1 MGRKAKKKSTKKL
14 SKESWSIVKASRKG
28 ALDDI
33 CIKMHTAMCSN
44 NNRLPYGYVTKL
56 LDDLKD
62 APSFQWLTRNIINK
76 AFLSFKAKLE
86 EQKKNQD
93 QKEKIVGMD
102 LDVETLRSNSADLSE
117 LSGDVPSKLTSESD
131 ASKRSKGGRPIG
143 TTIKAKEDRV
153 RKSFQMKNEIAERFS
168 AVKQKSKKN
177 RKVKSGTL
185 KGIIE
190 DVKNKYKL
198 HDIKISPSAIRQ
210 RLYRKKPI
218 CHHVAGRIS
227 PLESI
232 EPTVISIVIQMA
244 RIRQSLSPSEGLRLI
259 NSLIK
264 DTKIEDDLVYW
275 KKKFSN
281 NTSPTVGLG
290 CWSRFMKRHK
300 DKIVSKRGQ
309 RYELNRQKWTTY
321 SNFVHMYNHC
331 INKMVNAG
339 VAVELD
345 TPVWM
350 DRAGNECDEANSYGC
365 MVTHKLI
372 RPEMCICGDEVG
384 GNLSMK
390 GDGNEAGKLLLGER
404 GCVAQEKASARNRK
418 FTLIGFTALT
428 GDPVMCVIIFEGK
441 TPNGSIEAGIDISVK
456 PNGCPTDPNFVEINS
471 GPGKYFPGA
480 PMCEYKGKKV
490 PAVIRWHESAS
501 ITSEILTEVFQT
513 MDHHQLFERTAD
525 VKPFVLID
533 GHKSRLEIPFLRYIN
548 TPKDNWIVC
557 IGVPYGTALWQVGDS
572 KEQNGSF
579 NINMTKAKTKML
591 ETRDKLGL
599 NELEDTDLIPIIN
612 YAWNHS
618 FARKDKNR
626 NAIADR
632 GWNPLN
638 RKLLTDEDLSAT
650 MTDKEKTRKY
660 NEMNNII
667 HPSKSYEAD
676 SICNA
681 TSTSSSAP
689 TCSTFT
695 MNSQPTINNPP
706 QPPSLNFSY
715 GTARNCLD
723 ALVKDSDLQK
733 ARERIKENL
742 NKGITIKH
750 QLKEAK
756 RITSGIVFKC
766 NTTRLGQTVFD
777 ACNENRIK
785 KKQQERDKIRKEK
798 ESHAI
803 MVQKAMEV
811 LQQKPDINKMT
822 IRDLTTICKPL
833 KLKSDGKMPNKKQE
847 LIEAY
852 LVWKNRPPPDFEDD
866 FSTDEE
872 VEAVARPVEDTIT
885 GTATGNSDEEISAH
899 PQIMN
904 ENIMLV
910 ADV

>member
-1 MGRKAKKKSTKKL
+1 
-14 SKESWSIVKASRKG
+14 
-28 ALDDI
+28 
-33 CIKMHTAMCSN
+33 
-44 NNRLPYGYVTKL
+44 
-56 LDDLKD
+56 
-62 APSFQWLTRNIINK
+62 
-76 AFLSFKAKLE
+76 
-86 EQKKNQD
+86 
-93 QKEKIVGMD
+93 
-102 LDVETLRSNSADLSE
+102 
-117 LSGDVPSKLTSESD
+117 
-131 ASKRSKGGRPIG
+131 
-143 TTIKAKEDRV
+143 
-153 RKSFQMKNEIAERFS
+153 
-168 AVKQKSKKN
+168 
-177 RKVKSGTL
+177 
-185 KGIIE
+185 
-190 DVKNKYKL
+190 
-198 HDIKISPSAIRQ
+198 
-210 RLYRKKPI
+210 
-218 CHHVAGRIS
+218 
-227 PLESI
+227 
-232 EPTVISIVIQMA
+232 
-244 RIRQSLSPSEGLRLI
+244 
-259 NSLIK
+259 
-264 DTKIEDDLVYW
+264 
-275 KKKFSN
+275 
-281 NTSPTVGLG
+281 
-290 CWSRFMKRHK
+290 
-300 DKIVSKRGQ
+300 
-309 RYELNRQKWTTY
+309 
-321 SNFVHMYNHC
+321 
-331 INKMVNAG
+331 
-339 VAVELD
+339 
-345 TPVWM
+345 
-350 DRAGNECDEANSYGC
+350 
-365 MVTHKLI
+365 
-372 RPEMCICGDEVG
+372 
-384 GNLSMK
+384 
-390 GDGNEAGKLLLGER
+390 
-404 GCVAQEKASARNRK
+404 
-418 FTLIGFTALT
+418 
-428 GDPVMCVIIFEGK
+428 
-441 TPNGSIEAGIDISVK
+441 
-456 PNGCPTDPNFVEINS
+456 
-471 GPGKYFPGA
+471 
-480 PMCEYKGKKV
+480 
-490 PAVIRWHESAS
+490 
-501 ITSEILTEVFQT
+501 
-513 MDHHQLFERTAD
+513 
-525 VKPFVLID
+525 
-533 GHKSRLEIPFLRYIN
+533 
-548 TPKDNWIVC
+548 
-557 IGVPYGTALWQVGDS
+557 
-572 KEQNGSF
+572 
-579 NINMTKAKTKML
+579 ML

-638 RKLLTDEDLSAT
+638 RKLLTDEDLRAT

-667 HPSKSYEAD
+667 HPSQSNEAD

-872 VEAVARPVEDTIT
+872 VEAAARPVEDTIT
-885 GTATGNSDEEISAH
+885 GTATGNNDEEISAH

-904 ENIMLV
+904 ENVMLV